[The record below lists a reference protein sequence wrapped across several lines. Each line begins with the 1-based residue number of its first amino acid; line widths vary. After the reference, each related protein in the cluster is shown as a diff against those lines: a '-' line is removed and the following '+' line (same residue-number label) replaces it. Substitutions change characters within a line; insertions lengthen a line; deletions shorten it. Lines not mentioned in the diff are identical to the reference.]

1 MDLKLLFDRFAGF
14 VCKQIRFGHY
24 VHLRARP
31 LRMATVDDALKP
43 NNLQFCFSFC
53 STLGLYSLGIFSLCN
68 SWNSTNL
75 IICVLPSSTILLKKR
90 ENGNKRFENSRSLFS
105 VLRFGIVWFSIICTL
120 RCLWRNIK
128 FKCITHLALSLSV
141 SNWLRLVSSASENC
155 NRFLLPIFCC
165 FKCFS
170 FALAYNAP
178 YTTNITDSVYYKFSS
193 FYSILVLRSSGSFP
207 TPFGWNSG
215 RQQSVCGST

>member
-14 VCKQIRFGHY
+14 VFKQIRFGHY

-31 LRMATVDDALKP
+31 LRMAVDDAMKP

-128 FKCITHLALSLSV
+128 FKFITHLALSLSLFQHRTGCVSFPLLRKIAIDFYYLYSVV
-141 SNWLRLVSSASENC
+141 SNV
-155 NRFLLPIFCC
+155 FLL
-165 FKCFS
+165 
-170 FALAYNAP
+170 L
-178 YTTNITDSVYYKFSS
+178 
-193 FYSILVLRSSGSFP
+193 
-207 TPFGWNSG
+207 
-215 RQQSVCGST
+215 

>member
-31 LRMATVDDALKP
+31 LRIAVDDALKP

-105 VLRFGIVWFSIICTL
+105 VLRFGIVWFSIMHFEVFVKKHKIQIYHASRSL
-120 RCLWRNIK
+120 
-128 FKCITHLALSLSV
+128 FLSLSLSA
-141 SNWLRLVSSASENC
+141 SNWLHFVSSASENC
-155 NRFLLPIFCC
+155 NRFLLPILLFQMFFFC
-165 FKCFS
+165 
-170 FALAYNAP
+170 
-178 YTTNITDSVYYKFSS
+178 SS
-193 FYSILVLRSSGSFP
+193 L
-207 TPFGWNSG
+207 
-215 RQQSVCGST
+215 